1 MHPIKLHIFDFDG
14 TLFKSPEKPDWWDKG
29 WWGNLNSLSTP
40 CVPETPTPDWWN
52 DSVVQEAKRSLA
64 NTDIRTVLMTGRI
77 PKFSL
82 RVKSLLKQVGL
93 EFPEVYFS
101 TGGPTETFKVNT
113 IKKILDEMPSIRG
126 VSIWEDRETHLR
138 VFSDWVESRG
148 IACTPHL
155 ITVADHKSICQSGE
169 PLGEK
174 QARDIA
180 PINPA
185 WVKGVRLWVKKVFA
199 PKAQYE
205 SLEDLIA
212 HLKRLKDYDLE
223 RFWSYLVLNKGLLPR
238 GEEAD
243 TIIQRLRLKVRDEMK
258 SARDLLDDDLGKI
271 QYSLDAM
278 TPGTRVY
285 DMDGGTTLSFY
296 QRRDPADPFRAAVL
310 GYEELVKETLGKVE
324 DVLSGKVL
332 RAISAFLAK
341 YAEGLDFESQ
351 EILLEYNIGRMK
363 LVYEGKPAPNYTVD
377 NPEPADPTELSDYI
391 PYFQEAKALLDRK
404 GFRDLWYGATLIG
417 CPTCGGENPLGKHF
431 GVGAHYVIQ
440 KDRVVVFMKPRR
452 FMVELLIH
460 ELGHRYYFKFMDQ
473 GDRAR
478 FASYFKEVS
487 AVSDYGS
494 SNPEEDFA
502 EVFSHFVLGRDMT
515 RDQLE
520 RFKAFLAKKDRSRFA
535 ATEPSPI
542 RVAARYKSKKKDED
556 GNVHYEYSDRQVAN
570 RHNEKAERVEN
581 LRKDM
586 GDLRKK
592 IRTDLSSKDSKV
604 RLPALAAALID
615 ETCERVGNDTS
626 AKDGHFGVTG
636 WRKKHLSFS
645 KGEAVFKYVGKSGV
659 DHEKRVTT
667 APVVRILRELAKDK
681 SGDDCLFSDG
691 EFTLKSKDVNDYLSE
706 FDITAKDIR
715 GFRANQE
722 MCRALKEQRRRGPK
736 LPKARKERDKIL
748 KEEFAEALEEVADI
762 VGHEKATLRS
772 DYLVPKMEDTYMK
785 DGTVLSVFKEATKSE
800 AERDDESAAALI
812 KPSPKKKPPRQDL
825 RKHRIDSG
833 DSDLDTKD
841 DDMSLNYKKVGSII
855 LRFIAQGL

>member
-1 MHPIKLHIFDFDG
+1 MRPIKLHIFDFDR

-29 WWGNLNSLSTP
+29 WWGNLNSLSEP
-40 CVPETPTPDWWN
+40 CVPEIPPSDWWN
-52 DSVVQEAKRSLA
+52 DSVVQDAKRSLA
-64 NTDIRTVLMTGRI
+64 NTDVRTVLLTGRI

-155 ITVADHKSICQSGE
+155 ITVAAHKAICSNE
-169 PLGEK
+169 LLEEK
-174 QARDIA
+174 QA
-180 PINPA
+180 
-185 WVKGVRLWVKKVFA
+185 
-199 PKAQYE
+199 
-205 SLEDLIA
+205 
-212 HLKRLKDYDLE
+212 
-223 RFWSYLVLNKGLLPR
+223 
-238 GEEAD
+238 
-243 TIIQRLRLKVRDEMK
+243 
-258 SARDLLDDDLGKI
+258 
-271 QYSLDAM
+271 
-278 TPGTRVY
+278 
-285 DMDGGTTLSFY
+285 
-296 QRRDPADPFRAAVL
+296 
-310 GYEELVKETLGKVE
+310 
-324 DVLSGKVL
+324 
-332 RAISAFLAK
+332 
-341 YAEGLDFESQ
+341 
-351 EILLEYNIGRMK
+351 
-363 LVYEGKPAPNYTVD
+363 
-377 NPEPADPTELSDYI
+377 
-391 PYFQEAKALLDRK
+391 
-404 GFRDLWYGATLIG
+404 
-417 CPTCGGENPLGKHF
+417 
-431 GVGAHYVIQ
+431 
-440 KDRVVVFMKPRR
+440 
-452 FMVELLIH
+452 
-460 ELGHRYYFKFMDQ
+460 
-473 GDRAR
+473 
-478 FASYFKEVS
+478 
-487 AVSDYGS
+487 
-494 SNPEEDFA
+494 
-502 EVFSHFVLGRDMT
+502 
-515 RDQLE
+515 
-520 RFKAFLAKKDRSRFA
+520 
-535 ATEPSPI
+535 SPI

-626 AKDGHFGVTG
+626 AKEGHFGVTG

-667 APVVRILRELAKDK
+667 APVVRILRELAKGK

-825 RKHRIDSG
+825 RKHRIDSE
-833 DSDLDTKD
+833 DSDIDTKD
-841 DDMSLNYKKVGSII
+841 DDMSLNYKKVGAMAGSVA